1 MLQSVQGSTGMN
13 THERAG
19 GISGRTGLVAL
30 LGHPVSHSL
39 SPRIHN
45 AAFIAR
51 DLDLAYLA
59 FDVQGGHLGEAVAG
73 LLALGARGAN
83 VTVPYKETVIP
94 FTERLDPLAE
104 QVGAVNTLVWE
115 EGRFAGYNTDVYG
128 FLMGLEHAWG
138 RAPAGARCL
147 VLGAGGAAR
156 AVVSGLQRSG
166 AEQVWVYNRTGNRAE
181 DLCLATE
188 AWGPTPCRA
197 IGIEELRTA
206 AANAD
211 LIVNATSAGL
221 QNPIKELSVF
231 VDRIGKKHMVMELLY
246 GTRPTD
252 FLRAAQQKGAMTA
265 NGSEMLVQ
273 QATMSFELWTGI
285 PAPVELMR
293 QEVKRV

>member
-59 FDVQGGHLGEAVAG
+59 FDVHGEHLGEAVAG

-104 QVGAVNTLVWE
+104 QVGAVNTLV
-115 EGRFAGYNTDVYG
+115 
-128 FLMGLEHAWG
+128 
-138 RAPAGARCL
+138 
-147 VLGAGGAAR
+147 GGGPVR
-156 AVVSGLQRSG
+156 GLQHGCVRFPDGPRARMGTGTCWSPLSG
-166 AEQVWVYNRTGNRAE
+166 VGS
-181 DLCLATE
+181 
-188 AWGPTPCRA
+188 WGSSSSGG
-197 IGIEELRTA
+197 IGP
-206 AANAD
+206 
-211 LIVNATSAGL
+211 SA
-221 QNPIKELSVF
+221 
-231 VDRIGKKHMVMELLY
+231 
-246 GTRPTD
+246 
-252 FLRAAQQKGAMTA
+252 
-265 NGSEMLVQ
+265 
-273 QATMSFELWTGI
+273 
-285 PAPVELMR
+285 
-293 QEVKRV
+293 KRR